1 MKKNVDKNISK
12 AISTHRKKLKNLT
25 KNAELPFSP
34 NETVNN
40 LSSYKLTNDELELLK
55 IGLGFSIKP
64 PRLNKTNTLASFEKI
79 HYTMKNKLIDK
90 NSATHLKTE
99 IAHLAQNYISSYR
112 PSSTDL
118 KKHRILRTL
127 KNNHNIIILKP
138 DKGNG
143 VVILDRNIY
152 LDSCFN
158 CCRSEASLK
167 RASKAAD
174 LFQQRKHT
182 RQEILRFVEHSILP
196 QCSAWFGHNNG
207 FICSSYPRTH
217 RSYTFLSTT
226 LHCDRR

>member
-1 MKKNVDKNISK
+1 MRRVVNQNIQKRKFTVILFLESKFDVD
-12 AISTHRKKLKNLT
+12 
-25 KNAELPFSP
+25 
-34 NETVNN
+34 
-40 LSSYKLTNDELELLK
+40 ELLK
-55 IGLGFSIKP
+55 NGLGFSIKP

-90 NSATHLKTE
+90 NSAMHLKTE

-138 DKGNG
+138 DKGDG

-158 CCRSEASLK
+158 ILNDKSKFKLLDNDPTLLRQGRLK
-167 RASKAAD
+167 RFISQLKKK
-174 LFQQRKHT
+174 R
-182 RQEILRFVEHSILP
+182 SIDDTYCKIFPKGSQPAKFYGLP
-196 QCSAWFGHNNG
+196 KLHKKRDNHMQPPIRAYNYNLAK
-207 FICSSYPRTH
+207 Y
-217 RSYTFLSTT
+217 LST
-226 LHCDRR
+226 